1 MSISMVV
8 GVRALLLAVL
18 LLISS
23 CTLELKFQKVA
34 VLLLSLTRARLLG
47 SLPDKMRVGSN
58 AAFAKLLGQ
67 PIPDTWRSGQH
78 YHNVD
83 IINFSA
89 GEAVVVS
96 RSNGTKNFG
105 VVDKLNAV
113 SSADN
118 SAPILNS
125 SLPTPNIVRMYL
137 HRMVLLTSRFL
148 TETGRTGPN
157 IIAMLQLRCNSRL
170 HCSYSP
176 LHPPCCL
183 T

>member
-1 MSISMVV
+1 
-8 GVRALLLAVL
+8 
-18 LLISS
+18 
-23 CTLELKFQKVA
+23 
-34 VLLLSLTRARLLG
+34 
-47 SLPDKMRVGSN
+47 MRVGSN

-83 IINFSA
+83 INNFSS

-105 VVDKLNAV
+105 VVDQLNSV

-118 SAPILNS
+118 SALILNLS
-125 SLPTPNIVRMYL
+125 VPTPNIVRVYL

-157 IIAMLQLRCNSRL
+157 IIAMLQLRCNSRV